1 MNCNYYK
8 LGLLVALW
16 SLVQLVSGQSLTL
29 TGLNPVRNA
38 RNASRTTN
46 VGLTFN
52 QSLSTNAATLG
63 GVRVFSAQGDGLLR
77 NGQGGS
83 ASVSVNTLTFN
94 PATNFKPGE
103 TVFVTSTTA
112 IQGTGGGRLSRGQV
126 HQFTTG
132 VGGTGKGNFT
142 APATNSEVGV
152 EVGAFDVA
160 VGDLDGDGDLDL
172 VCASSLRSIVNVRLN
187 NGTGSFT
194 PPAVNPNF
202 EVGNTPRNVVLGDVD
217 GDGDLDLLTANQYSE
232 SVGIRLNNG
241 SASFTPHPTNP
252 EVSVGGGAWS
262 VTLGDVDGDGDLDLL
277 TANTNRTTVSVRL
290 NNGSGIFTPHPTS
303 PEVGVGAN
311 PYGVTLGDLDGDGD
325 LDLATANSNSNNV
338 SIRLNNGAGS
348 FTPPS
353 INPEIGAGEDPSKI
367 AFGDIDGDGDLD
379 MLFTNFN
386 SRTVSVRLNNGSA
399 SFTPHPTSPE
409 VGVGSS
415 PYGVVLGDVDG
426 DGDLDF
432 VAANSLSVSVRLNDG
447 SGAFTAPATNPNPNL
462 SFTPWNVAL
471 GDLDGDGDLDFV
483 APDYN
488 SATVGVR
495 LNGPLPPSLTDLSAS
510 PNPVCVGQPLT
521 VVASVGNLSGSYSYT
536 LSNGSN
542 PISGTATTSAFS
554 QSLTAGGSGVQSFT
568 LTVSSGGQVTT
579 ATTSVTVAQCI
590 TLTGLNPIRN
600 ARSAPRTTN
609 VALTFNQPV
618 SSSPTSLSGLRVFS
632 AQRGG
637 LLLNGQGGSASVS
650 GNTLSFNPAT
660 DFKPGERVFVTS
672 TTAIQSTG
680 GARLNRGQVYGFT
693 TGVGGSGRGNFIPSA
708 VNPEPGV
715 GNGPHSVVLG
725 DVDGD
730 GDLDMLTAN
739 GNNESVSVRLNDG
752 LGNYTAPA
760 VNPNPGVGAGPQSVA
775 LGDVDG
781 DGDLDF
787 VVANTSNNTVSVRL
801 NNGSGNFT
809 PPTTNPNPAVGD
821 SPISVVLGD
830 VDGDGDLDLV
840 TANAGDNTVSVRLNN
855 GSGNFTP
862 PTSNPDPGVGRGVS
876 SVALGDVDGD
886 GDLDFVTANY
896 GDNNVSVR
904 LNDGSGNF
912 TPPATNPNPAVD
924 NYPWSVALGDVDGDG
939 DLDLL
944 TANYYSN
951 TVSVRLNNGSG
962 NFTLPAINPNPAVGE
977 YPFSVALG
985 DVDGD
990 GDLDLVT
997 ANGADN
1003 TVSVRLNNGSGNF
1016 TPPATNPNPGVGAD
1030 PACVALGDVDGDG
1043 DLDVVIAN
1051 ARGNSVSVRFNR
1063 PFPPTLTSLS
1073 ASPNPVCVGQSF
1085 SVVASVGNLSG
1096 SYSYT
1101 LSNGSNPISGSAT
1114 TSAFS
1119 QSLTATGSG
1128 GQNFTLTVS
1137 SEGQIATATTSV
1149 TVNARP
1155 ALSIGTP
1162 NGTTLTCTN
1171 PVISL
1176 SAVGTGTYRW
1186 NTGATTSAI
1195 SVSTASTY
1203 SVTLTGANGCS
1214 STATTSVS
1222 ANQNP
1227 PIVSISPASATLS
1240 CTTSSVSLSAVGTG
1254 TYRWS
1259 TGGTTSAI
1267 SATVGGPYSVTLT
1280 GANGCASTAT
1290 ASVTADQTP
1299 PVVSI
1304 SPASATLTCT
1314 NPVLSLSAVGTG
1326 TYRWSTGAITQ
1337 TISATVAGTYSLTLT
1352 GANGCSSTAT
1362 TSVGTDQT
1370 SPTVSIS
1377 PSIGTPTGTTITC
1390 TNPVVSLSAVGMGT
1404 YRWSTRDTT
1413 SAISVSTAAAYSVT
1427 LTSANGCS
1435 STATISVTAD
1445 QTPPTVSIS
1454 PASATLSCTTSSVS
1468 LSAVGNGTY
1477 RWSTGAT
1484 TSAISVSV
1492 ADTYSLTLTGVN
1504 GCSATTSAT
1513 VGYQNCA
1520 PTVAATIPA
1529 QVATVGDSF
1538 SYTIP
1543 ATTFTDAETTNSL
1556 SLSVV
1561 GLPAGLSFV
1570 APNTITG
1577 VPSTTVGSPF
1587 SVTVVATDPGGLSAS
1602 TTFVLSVQQRNFAI
1616 TGVTML
1622 DCNHVGYFERRL
1634 NFTVSFDATN
1644 GQPISLSVVNEIR
1657 TIAINEPSQLNV
1669 FTDNPVIVF
1678 KARQQGTPGEA
1689 TFSYNWL
1696 RDCANGNPRV
1706 DNTIP
1711 PQSATVGKAFSYTI
1725 PANTF
1730 TDAETPN
1737 SLSLSAVGLP
1747 PGLSLM
1753 APSAIAGTVSASA
1766 STFYSVTVIATDP
1779 EGGSVST
1786 LFPLSVV
1793 MPSGCVSMYSV
1804 KAGDWSDGSVWSCG
1818 RVPVVS
1824 DAVTLNHAV
1833 RLPAGYLGQALRV
1846 IYAQGGRLLM
1856 GADSRLRL
1864 GGN

>member
-1 MNCNYYK
+1 MKHTYYR
-8 LGLLVALW
+8 LGLLLALW
-16 SLVQLVSGQSLTL
+16 PLVQLVAGQPLTL

-38 RNASRTTN
+38 RNAPRTTN

-52 QSLSTNAATLG
+52 QSLSTNASTLG

-83 ASVSVNTLTFN
+83 ASVSGNTLTFN

-112 IQGTGGGRLSRGQV
+112 IQSTGGARLNRGQV
-126 HQFTTG
+126 YGFTTG

-187 NGTGSFT
+187 DGTGRFT
-194 PPAVNPNF
+194 APAVNPNF
-202 EVGNTPRNVVLGDVD
+202 EVGATPRNVVLGDVD

-241 SASFTPHPTNP
+241 SASFIPHPTNP

-277 TANTNRTTVSVRL
+277 TANTNRATVSVRL

-303 PEVGVGAN
+303 PEVSVGTN

-348 FTPPS
+348 FTPPT

-399 SFTPHPTSPE
+399 SFAPHPTSPE
-409 VGVGSS
+409 VGVGST
-415 PYGVVLGDVDG
+415 PYGLVLGDVDG

-432 VAANSLSVSVRLNDG
+432 VAASSGSLYASVRLNDG

-462 SFTPWNVAL
+462 GFDFSNVAV

-483 APDYN
+483 APSYN
-488 SATVGVR
+488 NPAFVGVR

-542 PISGTATTSAFS
+542 PISGSATTSAFS
-554 QSLTAGGSGVQSFT
+554 QSLTAGGSGVQTFT

-579 ATTSVTVAQCI
+579 VTTSVTVTQCI
-590 TLTGLNPIRN
+590 TLTGLNPVRN

-609 VALTFNQPV
+609 VALIFNQPV
-618 SSSPTSLSGLRVFS
+618 SSSLTSLSGLRVFS

-650 GNTLSFNPAT
+650 GNTLTFNATT
-660 DFKPGERVFVTS
+660 DFKPGETVFVTS

-693 TGVGGSGRGNFIPSA
+693 TGVGGSGRGNFTAPAI
-708 VNPEPGV
+708 NPEPGV
-715 GNGPHSVVLG
+715 DNGPQSVAVG

-730 GDLDMLTAN
+730 GDLDLLTAN
-739 GNNESVSVRLNDG
+739 YYGNTVSVRLNNG

-760 VNPNPGVGAGPQSVA
+760 TNPNPAVGDHPLSVA
-775 LGDVDG
+775 VGDVDG

-787 VVANTSNNTVSVRL
+787 VTANAGSNTVSVRL

-809 PPTTNPNPAVGD
+809 PPTTNPNP
-821 SPISVVLGD
+821 
-830 VDGDGDLDLV
+830 
-840 TANAGDNTVSVRLNN
+840 
-855 GSGNFTP
+855 
-862 PTSNPDPGVGRGVS
+862 GVGGGPF

-886 GDLDFVTANY
+886 GDLDVVTANGAGNTVSVRFNDGSGNFTPPATNPNPGIGSNATSMVL
-896 GDNNVSVR
+896 GDVDGDGDLDMLIANYTDNTASVR

-924 NYPWSVALGDVDGDG
+924 NSPWGVAVGDVDGDG

-951 TVSVRLNNGSG
+951 TVSVRLNNGAG
-962 NFTLPAINPNPAVGE
+962 NFTPPATNPNPAVGE
-977 YPFSVALG
+977 YPLSVALG

-990 GDLDLVT
+990 GDLDLIT
-997 ANGADN
+997 ANSAGN
-1003 TVSVRLNNGSGNF
+1003 TASVRLNNGSGNF
-1016 TPPATNPNPGVGAD
+1016 IPPAINPEIVVGD
-1030 PACVALGDVDGDG
+1030 SPNSVVVGDVDGDG
-1043 DLDVVIAN
+1043 DLDFLTAN
-1051 ARGNSVSVRFNR
+1051 TSSDNVSVRLNR
-1063 PFPPTLTSLS
+1063 PLPPTLTGLS

-1096 SYSYT
+1096 TYSYT
-1101 LSNGSNPISGSAT
+1101 LSNGSNPTSGTAT
-1114 TSAFS
+1114 TSTFS
-1119 QSLTATGSG
+1119 QSLTAIGSG
-1128 GQNFTLTVS
+1128 VQTFTLTVS

-1162 NGTTLTCTN
+1162 TATTLTCTN

-1186 NTGATTSAI
+1186 STGATTSAI
-1195 SVSTASTY
+1195 SVSSAATY
-1203 SVTLTGANGCS
+1203 SVTLTSSSGCS

-1227 PIVSISPASATLS
+1227 PTVSISPSSATLT
-1240 CTTSSVSLSAVGTG
+1240 CTNPVVSLSAVGTG

-1259 TGGTTSAI
+1259 TGATTSAI
-1267 SATVGGPYSVTLT
+1267 SATAGGLYSVTLT
-1280 GANGCASTAT
+1280 GANGCSSTAT

-1299 PVVSI
+1299 PTVSISPTSATLSCANPVVSLSAVGVGTYRWSTGATTSAISVSTAATYSVTLTGTNGCSSTATASVTADQTPPSVSI
-1304 SPASATLTCT
+1304 SPASATLSCATSS
-1314 NPVLSLSAVGTG
+1314 VSLSAVGAG
-1326 TYRWSTGAITQ
+1326 TYRWSTGATTQ
-1337 TISATVAGTYSLTLT
+1337 IISATVAGTYSVTLT
-1352 GANGCSSTAT
+1352 GANGCSSTAMA
-1362 TSVGTDQT
+1362 SVSADQT
-1370 SPTVSIS
+1370 SPS
-1377 PSIGTPTGTTITC
+1377 
-1390 TNPVVSLSAVGMGT
+1390 
-1404 YRWSTRDTT
+1404 
-1413 SAISVSTAAAYSVT
+1413 
-1427 LTSANGCS
+1427 
-1435 STATISVTAD
+1435 
-1445 QTPPTVSIS
+1445 VSIS

-1492 ADTYSLTLTGVN
+1492 AGSYSLTLTGAN
-1504 GCSATTSAT
+1504 GCSATTSAS
-1513 VGYQNCA
+1513 VSYQNCA
-1520 PTVAATIPA
+1520 PTVAAAIPA
-1529 QVATVGDSF
+1529 QIATVGDSF

-1543 ATTFTDAETTNSL
+1543 ATTFTDAETPNSL

-1602 TTFVLSVQQRNFAI
+1602 TSFVLSVQQRSFAI
-1616 TGVTML
+1616 TGITML
-1622 DCNHVGYFERRL
+1622 DCNHVGYFERRI
-1634 NFTVSFDATN
+1634 NFTVSFEATN
-1644 GQPISLSVVNEIR
+1644 GQPISLSVVNEAR
-1657 TIAINEPSQLNV
+1657 TIAINEPYQLNV

-1706 DNTIP
+1706 DNAIP
-1711 PQSATVGKAFSYTI
+1711 PQSATIGQAFSYTI

-1737 SLSLSAVGLP
+1737 SLTLSAVGLP
-1747 PGLSLM
+1747 PGLSLV
-1753 APSAIAGTVSASA
+1753 APATVAGSVSASA
-1766 STFYSVTVIATDP
+1766 SAFYSVTVIATDP
-1779 EGGSVST
+1779 AGGSVST
-1786 LFPLSVV
+1786 LLPLSVIT
-1793 MPSGCVSMYSV
+1793 PSGCISMYTV
-1804 KAGDWSDGSVWSCG
+1804 KVGDWSDGSVWSCG

-1833 RLPAGYLGQALRV
+1833 NLPASYVGQALRV